1 MGTSVATWTR
11 TATDKLA
18 KKINPIETLLK
29 DTISKTT
36 IERDQKEQFRRR
48 LESELVKRDDLI
60 TQLGINKTLVWA
72 VFAMIFVMG
81 ILFWSLR
88 FLPNSLALI
97 IIEQRVLVEVLS
109 MGFLL
114 VTIIILGTGKL
125 LRGESLAALLGTI
138 AGYIF
143 ARKAAEGMAAEIQR
157 AARGSTQGVPPPQPA
172 TPLQS
177 E

>member
-1 MGTSVATWTR
+1 
-11 TATDKLA
+11 
-18 KKINPIETLLK
+18 
-29 DTISKTT
+29 
-36 IERDQKEQFRRR
+36 
-48 LESELVKRDDLI
+48 
-60 TQLGINKTLVWA
+60 
-72 VFAMIFVMG
+72 
-81 ILFWSLR
+81 
-88 FLPNSLALI
+88 
-97 IIEQRVLVEVLS
+97 

-157 AARGSTQGVPPPQPA
+157 AARGGTQGVPPPQPA